1 MKYSAVQMIWFMYE
15 FSSSMNHIKS
25 KYDGKNT
32 FSLGK
37 LAKKKSDKMTGKQMM
52 CNSKKRAYN

>member
-15 FSSSMNHIKS
+15 FSSSMNHNKS

-32 FSLGK
+32 FSLWK
-37 LAKKKSDKMTGKQMM
+37 LAETKVWQNDRKTNDLQLER
-52 CNSKKRAYN
+52 RAYN